1 MPSPRVTRASVPARP
16 DGLEALI
23 NYRSLTEHGRSD
35 AFGQVKLTELRQT
48 LRPHI
53 DDRPPGFPDFAS
65 SRAEH
70 SHRSAEAIR
79 FEFLELLQGGDPAE
93 REIP

>member
-1 MPSPRVTRASVPARP
+1 MEEIPLGELTVADIQRVLRCAQKRERTAS
-16 DGLEALI
+16 
-23 NYRSLTEHGRSD
+23 GRH
-35 AFGQVKLTELRQT
+35 AFGQVKLAERRQT
-48 LRPHI
+48 LPPHI
-53 DDRPPGFPDFAS
+53 DDRPPRLPDFAS

-79 FEFLELLQGGDPAE
+79 FESLELLQGGDPAD